1 MGFGSENRTSWYWNY
16 AANKADGSNKACPTA
31 DTDCYFLP
39 HHNCGTHEEIY
50 TGSTG
55 VERVMSTSVSPGDE
69 VYSGQ
74 KAMNAYLF
82 MTRRQ
87 LWLRRAVY
95 DFKMKFNRRLESEED
110 CSVIHVRRGG
120 FLRHCIHLSLGVL
133 WTNMILLL

>member
-1 MGFGSENRTSWYWNY
+1 MGFFGDDRTKWYWNY
-16 AANKADGSNKACPTA
+16 AANKYDGSNKTCPTA

-55 VERVMSTSVSPGDE
+55 VEKVESTSINGADITLGHKP
-69 VYSGQ
+69 
-74 KAMNAYLF
+74 MNAYLF

-95 DFKMKFNRRLESEED
+95 DFKMEFKRNLEPEED
-110 CSVIHVRRGG
+110 CSVIHVRRGE
-120 FLRHCIHLSLGVL
+120 SLVY
-133 WTNMILLL
+133 